1 MPIVSFRS
9 GSDEPFGWRRA
20 ELQHLLAECSAS
32 VSKGAASGWAFG
44 ETERGDPQLYLLGL
58 EPECDCILCV
68 SRLDDLYILEDGKGQ
83 LIAEYANL
91 VSLCEQVALLRAAW
105 AKRQPAPCERS

>member
-9 GSDEPFGWRRA
+9 GLDESSCGWRRG
-20 ELQHLLAECSAS
+20 ELQHLLSECSAS
-32 VSKGAASGWAFG
+32 VSNGAASGWAFG
-44 ETERGDPQLYLLGL
+44 ETERGDPQLYLLGP

-83 LIAEYANL
+83 LIAEFANL
-91 VSLCEQVALLRAAW
+91 VLLCEQVALLRAAW
-105 AKRQPAPCERS
+105 AKPPHPCERS